1 MSRVTLRTLAVAGLS
16 ALLIGCGFQLRGW
29 DAASAV
35 ESAYLTSTPR
45 NAFEA
50 PLRRA
55 LRQAGIAE
63 AASAA
68 EAEVVVNLLE
78 EWRDRRSVSVSP
90 QVRAAEYEVAVAVR
104 YSVTGPDGRELIAEQ
119 WLERQRVYRVDS
131 DNILG
136 TSEEQALLEREMEAD
151 LVQQIVRSLN
161 AAAASAS
168 AAANSAAG
176 AGPGAR

>member
-1 MSRVTLRTLAVAGLS
+1 
-16 ALLIGCGFQLRGW
+16 
-29 DAASAV
+29 
-35 ESAYLTSTPR
+35 
-45 NAFEA
+45 
-50 PLRRA
+50 
-55 LRQAGIAE
+55 
-63 AASAA
+63 
-68 EAEVVVNLLE
+68 VVVNLLE
-78 EWRDRRSVSVSP
+78 ERRDRRSVSVSP